1 MTTEPSSRAFAFARA
16 RASSLPP
23 SRVDRVA
30 SSPAARR
37 TPRRAICRPR
47 AAERRRVRRRIRS
60 RARRARSSTTTR
72 RRLSSSPSS
81 ATPRARP
88 RCGAPRSASPRSSR
102 GDTSPSSPRAR
113 SGADA
118 SRYGEGC
125 VVASPS
131 PSSPSSPRLVSRRRP
146 PLLLLLLLLPSSA
159 ARARGVLRRHLAVV
173 PRRPGRRD
181 RDRRRSLRPRG
192 ARGRSID
199 RRHVL
204 LTLVPIRPRSRGE
217 RRSLRTL
224 PGASLRPP
232 LAFNPRPR
240 CLSTPSDAFQLHPE
254 KSDGKNDNDGVGPGT
269 RPSSSATTERRRA
282 LAFSFALALAMCA
295 GLAWVFA
302 IERVGSRAAAKRA
315 AAFGKR
321 GAAAADAD
329 AKARSPHTGP
339 HTTASARCTPFLKD
353 FLFPAVVSLRPGSL
367 AFNPDTP
374 RRLSTPLLTPFNST
388 PTSSLRTDR
397 A

>member
-30 SSPAARR
+30 SSPARDAHPAAR
-37 TPRRAICRPR
+37 CRPR
-47 AAERRRVRRRIRS
+47 AAERRRVRRHIRS

-118 SRYGEGC
+118 SLYGEGC

-131 PSSPSSPRLVSRRRP
+131 PSSPSSPRLVSRRRT

-181 RDRRRSLRPRG
+181 RDRRRSLRPRVRV
-192 ARGRSID
+192 AGRSIVGTSSSHWFPYD
-199 RRHVL
+199 
-204 LTLVPIRPRSRGE
+204 P
-217 RRSLRTL
+217 
-224 PGASLRPP
+224 
-232 LAFNPRPR
+232 
-240 CLSTPSDAFQLHPE
+240 
-254 KSDGKNDNDGVGPGT
+254 DGV
-269 RPSSSATTERRRA
+269 
-282 LAFSFALALAMCA
+282 
-295 GLAWVFA
+295 VN
-302 IERVGSRAAAKRA
+302 
-315 AAFGKR
+315 
-321 GAAAADAD
+321 AD
-329 AKARSPHTGP
+329 P
-339 HTTASARCTPFLKD
+339 
-353 FLFPAVVSLRPGSL
+353 
-367 AFNPDTP
+367 
-374 RRLSTPLLTPFNST
+374 
-388 PTSSLRTDR
+388 
-397 A
+397 

>member
-30 SSPAARR
+30 SSPARDAHPAAR
-37 TPRRAICRPR
+37 CRPR

-60 RARRARSSTTTR
+60 RARRAKSSTTTR

-146 PLLLLLLLLPSSA
+146 PSSSSSSSSPPPQPVHAEFYGAISPSFLAALDGATAIVGVLSGLACAWPVERSSA
-159 ARARGVLRRHLAVV
+159 
-173 PRRPGRRD
+173 RP
-181 RDRRRSLRPRG
+181 
-192 ARGRSID
+192 
-199 RRHVL
+199 
-204 LTLVPIRPRSRGE
+204 
-217 RRSLRTL
+217 
-224 PGASLRPP
+224 
-232 LAFNPRPR
+232 
-240 CLSTPSDAFQLHPE
+240 
-254 KSDGKNDNDGVGPGT
+254 
-269 RPSSSATTERRRA
+269 
-282 LAFSFALALAMCA
+282 
-295 GLAWVFA
+295 
-302 IERVGSRAAAKRA
+302 
-315 AAFGKR
+315 
-321 GAAAADAD
+321 
-329 AKARSPHTGP
+329 PHTGP
-339 HTTASARCTPFLKD
+339 HTTPMAW
-353 FLFPAVVSLRPGSL
+353 
-367 AFNPDTP
+367 
-374 RRLSTPLLTPFNST
+374 
-388 PTSSLRTDR
+388 
-397 A
+397 